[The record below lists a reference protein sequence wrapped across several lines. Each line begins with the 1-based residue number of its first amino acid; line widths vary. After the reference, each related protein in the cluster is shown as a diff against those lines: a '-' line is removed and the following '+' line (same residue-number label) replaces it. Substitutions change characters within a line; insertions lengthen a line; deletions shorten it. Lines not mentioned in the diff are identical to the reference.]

1 MIVVE
6 NYTFT
11 PGIRGAGTIVI
22 PQVLELED
30 IQRIW
35 NVTRGALIYEATNP
49 EYGIISF
56 VVANGLTTLTI
67 ETNTTTMDANDVL
80 QILLYDGAIGGN
92 QGSGSTTQDAFGR
105 ARVSEPFT
113 IGDYKHL
120 YAIDPNFLDVVGN
133 GGSVTF
139 NANQASATLA
149 TSNNSAS
156 YAIHQTKLY
165 HQYQPGKSQL
175 ILSSVAFGAAVTN
188 VTKRTGYFDNRN
200 GIYFEQVGDGTLNW
214 VIRSYV
220 SGSPVETNTR
230 IPQSQWNVDPCDGSG
245 PSGFDLDIT
254 MTQLVFID
262 FQWLGVGRVRCG
274 FVHNGAMIVAHEYFH
289 SNNIPTV
296 YISSPNLPVRC
307 EIRNTGAT
315 TGGSFQQICSSVQ
328 SEGGYQEAGI
338 DWEVANTT
346 LRATSTPGGTPL
358 PVLALRLRNSFGS
371 TENRINAVLTNVGL
385 YVETKAIRYEII
397 KLPNAASL
405 STTAVGGLVWTDVDA
420 DSGCQYC
427 VNATGYTAANADALF
442 GGFSSAGTSQNSRSE
457 VGTGGLTASKKNFIV
472 QNFDSTNSEVY
483 AVIVRTIA
491 TGNQDQASVVCSLQ
505 WREIY

>member
-1 MIVVE
+1 MKVVE
-6 NYTFT
+6 EYTFT
-11 PGIRGAGTIVI
+11 PGGRGAGTIII
-22 PQVLELED
+22 PESLELED

-35 NVTRGALIYEATNP
+35 NVTRGALIYEATNS
-49 EYGIISF
+49 EYGIVNI
-56 VVANGLTTLTI
+56 VVANGSTTLTI
-67 ETNTTTMDANDVL
+67 ETNTSTMDAADVL
-80 QILLYDGAIGGN
+80 QILLYDGSGGS
-92 QGSGSTTQDAFGR
+92 QGSGSVADDAFGR
-105 ARVSEPFT
+105 SRVSEPFT

-120 YAIDPNFLDVVGN
+120 YAIDPNFIDNVGN
-133 GGSVTF
+133 GGTVTF

-149 TSNNSAS
+149 TSNDPAS
-156 YAIHQTKLY
+156 YAIHQSKLY

-175 ILSSVAFGAAVTN
+175 IFSSVVFGTAVTN
-188 VTKRTGYFDNRN
+188 VTKRTGYFDDRN
-200 GIYFEQVGDGTLNW
+200 GIYFEQTGDGTLNW

-220 SGSPVETNTR
+220 SGAPVETGNR
-230 IPQSQWNVDPCDGSG
+230 IPQSQWNVDPCDGTG

-274 FVHNGAMIVAHEYFH
+274 FVHNGSMVVAHEYFH

-296 YISSPNLPVRC
+296 YISTPNLPVRC

-315 TGGSFQQICSSVQ
+315 TGTSFDQICASVQ

-338 DWEVANTT
+338 DWEVANTVMRT
-346 LRATSTPGGTPL
+346 TAVPGGTPL
-358 PVLALRLRNSFGS
+358 PVLALRLKNSFGG
-371 TENRINAVLTNVGL
+371 TQNRMNAVLTNIGL
-385 YVETKAIRYEII
+385 YVETKPIRYEIV
-397 KLPNAASL
+397 KLPNASSL
-405 STTAVGGLVWTDVDA
+405 TTTAPGGLVWTDVDA

-427 VNATGYTAANADALF
+427 VNATGYTVANADPLF

-457 VGTGGLTASKKNFIV
+457 VGAGGLTASKKNFIV

-483 AVIVRTIA
+483 AVIVRTLS
-491 TGNQDQASVVCSLQ
+491 TGNQDQANVACSLQ